1 MARYSVDIQAQLKG
15 FTEIES
21 KLKKLSSTPIDVKV
35 NLVGVSGDLSSQ
47 LSGLQ
52 KSMQSAGESAGKAF
66 TSGLTSSATG
76 TRSQYARMQAQIANE
91 IKKTSKS
98 MQPVIA
104 DTLNS
109 ASESEIQRVAQK
121 SATKYV
127 NATVKAND
135 VAQKKIDDAMSKAN
149 ERTLANFQKNL
160 QNYYTANTK
169 MHQKY
174 GSQVQ
179 DILEKSMSPDLTKS
193 GLKELQTE
201 YAKLQR
207 NVVAEGLTG
216 KSWFSEAKRAA
227 SQIGQFAITYGGIQ
241 EGLQLISNSVG
252 ELKEIDSI
260 LTEISKT
267 SDLTD
272 AQIKQLGVDAFDA
285 ASRWGQSAS
294 DYLTGIQ
301 EMSRSGYY
309 GEAAEQMADLSVLA
323 QAAGDLD
330 ADMANSYLLAS
341 NAAYQYQGNVEKL
354 NSLLDGQNMITNR
367 NSVSMQDMAE
377 ATTQAASMAS
387 ELQVSEQSLSAMIGT
402 IEART
407 KAGGAEVGNAIKSLL
422 INVTNLNNSKIT
434 DTFEKAGV
442 AQTEFI
448 NGVEQMRNPIDILED
463 LSKVFNSLA
472 ESDPLRNEIL
482 MNIGQKYQANK
493 LSALLSGWSDYEKML
508 QDFSEGTGSAAV
520 EAEKSAN
527 NWEGSLNKLSN
538 SFTGLVQNF
547 ANSDAIISTI
557 NLFNDLVKG
566 IDSVTSAIGPL
577 SSLLGGLGL
586 VQGVKGGG
594 WNLKICQEFT

>member
-21 KLKKLSSTPIDVKV
+21 KLKKLSSTPIGVKI
-35 NLVGVSGDLSSQ
+35 NLVGASGDLSKELQAQ

-52 KSMQSAGESAGKAF
+52 KSMQSAGQSVGQAF
-66 TSGLTSSATG
+66 TSGLTSSVPG
-76 TRSQYARMQAQIANE
+76 TRNQYAKMQAQIANE
-91 IKKTSKS
+91 IKKTSKT

-104 DTLNS
+104 DTLDSTNS
-109 ASESEIQRVAQK
+109 REIEKLAQR

-127 NATVKAND
+127 NATIKAND
-135 VAQKKIDDAMSKAN
+135 AAQKKIDDAMSKAN

-160 QNYYTANTK
+160 QNYYTANIK

-216 KSWFSEAKRAA
+216 KSWFSEAKRAI

-354 NSLLDGQNMITNR
+354 NSLLDGQNMI
-367 NSVSMQDMAE
+367 
-377 ATTQAASMAS
+377 
-387 ELQVSEQSLSAMIGT
+387 
-402 IEART
+402 
-407 KAGGAEVGNAIKSLL
+407 K
-422 INVTNLNNSKIT
+422 
-434 DTFEKAGV
+434 
-442 AQTEFI
+442 
-448 NGVEQMRNPIDILED
+448 
-463 LSKVFNSLA
+463 
-472 ESDPLRNEIL
+472 
-482 MNIGQKYQANK
+482 
-493 LSALLSGWSDYEKML
+493 
-508 QDFSEGTGSAAV
+508 
-520 EAEKSAN
+520 
-527 NWEGSLNKLSN
+527 
-538 SFTGLVQNF
+538 
-547 ANSDAIISTI
+547 
-557 NLFNDLVKG
+557 
-566 IDSVTSAIGPL
+566 
-577 SSLLGGLGL
+577 
-586 VQGVKGGG
+586 
-594 WNLKICQEFT
+594 

>member
-52 KSMQSAGESAGKAF
+52 KSMQTAGESAGKAF

-104 DTLNS
+104 DTLDS
-109 ASESEIQRVAQK
+109 TSESEIQRVAQK

-135 VAQKKIDDAMSKAN
+135 AAQKKIDDAMSKAN